1 MNLESLFKISHG
13 VYLTGTRDDKNRLIG
28 SCIDSVMVVEVNP
41 EQVIISLNKASYTC
55 QNVLKNGHLTLSV
68 LSEDTP
74 NTLIQRFGTK
84 TSKDTDKWEEGTYE
98 LLSDL
103 PILKNSIVAMELK
116 VQTIQE
122 TAGHYVFLCNVVQIA
137 ALKEGKPLLYA
148 DYQARSKSTDKK
160 WVCTICGYVYDD
172 DIPFE
177 DLPDD
182 WVCPLCLA
190 PKSVFEQQ

>member
-1 MNLESLFKISHG
+1 MAFDAGFLSAVLF
-13 VYLTGTRDDKNRLIG
+13 
-28 SCIDSVMVVEVNP
+28 E
-41 EQVIISLNKASYTC
+41 C

-160 WVCTICGYVYDD
+160 WVCTICGYVYDPAEGD
-172 DIPFE
+172 WEHNIDPGTPFSE
-177 DLPDD
+177 LPSD
-182 WVCPLCLA
+182 WVCPICGLG
-190 PKSVFEQQ
+190 KEDFYRH